1 MIAGSAALA
10 ISVAACIDR
19 GVLMSSSEAVANGV
33 VSAVRSKR
41 PRRDYHS
48 QEGGEGGQRERF
60 CQPEP
65 SGCKR
70 HTSEVKVNYQTN
82 SRAPLPRPSPR
93 FKDYIV
99 LFYSAAPL

>member
-19 GVLMSSSEAVANGV
+19 GVLMSSSGAVANGV

-48 QEGGEGGQRERF
+48 QGGQRERF

-82 SRAPLPRPSPR
+82 SRAPLPLPR
-93 FKDYIV
+93 FKDYIA
-99 LFYSAAPL
+99 LFYSAALL

>member
-1 MIAGSAALA
+1 MVLCLL
-10 ISVAACIDR
+10 SVVNAHVEIII
-19 GVLMSSSEAVANGV
+19 
-33 VSAVRSKR
+33 
-41 PRRDYHS
+41 PR
-48 QEGGEGGQRERF
+48 GGQRERF

-82 SRAPLPRPSPR
+82 SRAPLPLPR

-99 LFYSAAPL
+99 LFYSAALL